1 MPTLSVSYANGKLS
15 ISGGGGDGSEV
26 TILYGQ
32 NATITWN
39 RVGTNFKFT
48 GLTFNPTN
56 GPFSDLTIND
66 DSISVLDS
74 DNNTTGKDVQYQYTL
89 QYLPT
94 NGTLKTFD
102 PQVIN
107 KSRGSSAMLVP
118 MARKVRK
125 SVPKAKRTTR
135 ARK

>member
-1 MPTLSVSYANGKLS
+1 MPTLDVSYANGKLS
-15 ISGGGGDGSEV
+15 ISGGGGDGSDV

-39 RVGTNFKFT
+39 RVGTNFTFT
-48 GLTFNPTN
+48 GLIFNPSN

-74 DNNTTGKDVQYQYTL
+74 DTNTTGKDVQYQYTL
-89 QYLPT
+89 QIQLT
-94 NGTLKTFD
+94 NGAVKTFD

-118 MARKVRK
+118 MARKT
-125 SVPKAKRTTR
+125 VPKAKRTTR